1 MNNIENILK
10 TAKNGSEKYFD
21 NQVEILKKFSAI
33 DCGTWNLEG
42 NKKVTNIICEILKEM
57 GADIKL
63 YYDEK
68 VGNHIVASIKPENPN
83 GMIVLNA
90 HTDTVFGEGFTEKH
104 PFRIEGNYAYG
115 LGIGDCKA
123 GIVVSIYAV
132 KIMQQAGLLP
142 NKEIKFIFNCDEEI
156 GTESGS
162 KIYEKE
168 AKGADFAF
176 VFEGGRECD
185 GVMQIVTSRRGVILG
200 EINIE
205 GKEAHAGA
213 AYLDGKSAVLEL
225 AHKIIDIYSFNDYE
239 NKIYYNVSPI
249 EGGRPNGIVA
259 GSARAEFCCAGL
271 PTNASFKTAEEN
283 IKSLENNTVVKGC
296 KVDVKYR
303 TLFPAME
310 KGEQN
315 HKAYL
320 QAEKA
325 AKLMGLPIEEVSEAT
340 ATDAAYLSSLGI
352 PTADALSALW
362 YDIHTTNERIYL
374 PSLKERTEFF
384 AVLLGCMDIE

>member
-1 MNNIENILK
+1 MKDIDLILK
-10 TAKNGSEKYFD
+10 TAKDGAEKYFN
-21 NQVEILKKFSAI
+21 NQMELLEKFSGI
-33 DCGTWNLEG
+33 DCGTWNIEG
-42 NKKVTNIICEILKEM
+42 NKKVTELICAILEDM

-63 YYDEK
+63 YYDET
-68 VGNHIVASIKPENPN
+68 VGNHIIASIKPENAT
-83 GMIVLNA
+83 GTIILNA

-123 GIVVSIYAV
+123 GIAVALYSV
-132 KIMQQAGLLP
+132 KILKDAGLLP

-168 AKGADFAF
+168 AKGAEFAF
-176 VFEGGRECD
+176 VFEGGREKND
-185 GVMQIVTSRRGVILG
+185 VMQIITARKGVILG
-200 EINIE
+200 EMNIT

-213 AYLDGKSAVLEL
+213 AYLDGRSAVLEL
-225 AHKIIDIYSFNDYE
+225 AHKIIDLYSFNDYE
-239 NKIYYNVSPI
+239 NEIYYNVSPI

-271 PTNASFKTAEEN
+271 PTNASFKQAEEN
-283 IKSLENNTVVKGC
+283 IKSLEKSTVVDGC
-296 KVDVKYR
+296 KVEVKYR

-325 AKLMGLPIEEVSEAT
+325 AKLMGIPIEEIEEPT

-352 PTADALSALW
+352 PTADGFSALW
-362 YDIHTTNERIYL
+362 YDIHTTNEHIDM
-374 PSLKERTEFF
+374 PSLKQRTEFF
-384 AVLLGCMDIE
+384 AVLLATME

>member
-1 MNNIENILK
+1 MKDIDLILK
-10 TAKNGSEKYFD
+10 TAKDGAEKYFN
-21 NQVEILKKFSAI
+21 NQMELLEKFSGI
-33 DCGTWNLEG
+33 DCGTWNIEG
-42 NKKVTNIICEILKEM
+42 NKKVTELICAILEDM

-63 YYDEK
+63 YYDET
-68 VGNHIVASIKPENPN
+68 VGNHIVASIKPENAT
-83 GMIVLNA
+83 GTVILNA

-123 GIVVSIYAV
+123 GIAVSLYSV
-132 KIMQQAGLLP
+132 KILKNAGLLP

-168 AKGADFAF
+168 AKGAEFAF
-176 VFEGGRECD
+176 VFEGGREKN
-185 GVMQIVTSRRGVILG
+185 GVMQIITARKGVILG
-200 EINIE
+200 EMNIT

-213 AYLDGKSAVLEL
+213 AYLDGRSAVLEL
-225 AHKIIDIYSFNDYE
+225 AHKIIDLYSFNDYE
-239 NKIYYNVSPI
+239 NEIYYNVSPI

-271 PTNASFKTAEEN
+271 PTNASFAKAEEN
-283 IKSLENNTVVKGC
+283 IKSLEKTTVVDGC
-296 KVDVKYR
+296 KVEVKYR

-325 AKLMGLPIEEVSEAT
+325 AKLMGIPIEEIEEPT

-352 PTADALSALW
+352 PTADGLSALW
-362 YDIHTTNERIYL
+362 YDIHTTNEHIDIS
-374 PSLKERTEFF
+374 SLKQRTEFF
-384 AVLLGCMDIE
+384 AVLLATME

>member
-1 MNNIENILK
+1 MKDIDLILK
-10 TAKNGSEKYFD
+10 TAKNGAEKYFN
-21 NQVEILKKFSAI
+21 NQMELLEKFSGI
-33 DCGTWNLEG
+33 DCGTWNIEG
-42 NKKVTNIICEILKEM
+42 NKKVTELICAILEDM

-63 YYDEK
+63 YYDET
-68 VGNHIVASIKPENPN
+68 VGNHIVASIKPENTT
-83 GMIVLNA
+83 GTIILNA

-123 GIVVSIYAV
+123 GIAVSLYSV
-132 KIMQQAGLLP
+132 KILKDAGLLP
-142 NKEIKFIFNCDEEI
+142 KKEIKFIFNCDEEI

-168 AKGADFAF
+168 AKGAEFAF
-176 VFEGGRECD
+176 VFEGGREKND
-185 GVMQIVTSRRGVILG
+185 VMQIITARKGVILG
-200 EINIE
+200 EMNIT

-213 AYLDGKSAVLEL
+213 AYLDGRSAVLEL
-225 AHKIIDIYSFNDYE
+225 AHKIIDLYSFNDYE
-239 NKIYYNVSPI
+239 NEIYYNVSPI

-271 PTNASFKTAEEN
+271 PTNASFAKAEEN
-283 IKSLENNTVVKGC
+283 IKSLEKTIVVDGC
-296 KVDVKYR
+296 KVEVKYR

-325 AKLMGLPIEEVSEAT
+325 AKLMGIPIEEIEEPT

-352 PTADALSALW
+352 PTADGLSALW
-362 YDIHTTNERIYL
+362 YDIHTTNEHIDIS
-374 PSLKERTEFF
+374 SLKQRTEFF
-384 AVLLGCMDIE
+384 AVLLATME

>member
-1 MNNIENILK
+1 MKDIDLILK
-10 TAKNGSEKYFD
+10 TAKDGAEKYFN
-21 NQVEILKKFSAI
+21 NQMELLEKFSGI
-33 DCGTWNLEG
+33 DCGTWNIEG
-42 NKKVTNIICEILKEM
+42 NKKVTELICAILEDM

-63 YYDEK
+63 YYDET
-68 VGNHIVASIKPENPN
+68 VGNHIVASIKPENTT
-83 GMIVLNA
+83 GTIILNA

-123 GIVVSIYAV
+123 GIAVSLYSV
-132 KIMQQAGLLP
+132 KILKDAGLLP
-142 NKEIKFIFNCDEEI
+142 KKEIKFIFNCDEEI

-168 AKGADFAF
+168 AKGAEFAF
-176 VFEGGRECD
+176 VFEGGREKN
-185 GVMQIVTSRRGVILG
+185 GVMQIITARKGVILG
-200 EINIE
+200 EMNIT

-225 AHKIIDIYSFNDYE
+225 AHKIIDLYSFNDCE
-239 NKIYYNVSPI
+239 NEIYYNVSPI

-271 PTNASFKTAEEN
+271 PTNASFAKAEEN
-283 IKSLENNTVVKGC
+283 IKSLEKTIVVDGC
-296 KVDVKYR
+296 KVEVKYR

-325 AKLMGLPIEEVSEAT
+325 AKLMGIPIEEIEEPT

-352 PTADALSALW
+352 PTADGLSALW
-362 YDIHTTNERIYL
+362 YDIHTTNEHIDIS
-374 PSLKERTEFF
+374 SLKQRTEFF
-384 AVLLGCMDIE
+384 AVLLATME

>member
-1 MNNIENILK
+1 MKDFDLILK
-10 TAKNGSEKYFD
+10 TAKDGAEKYFN
-21 NQVEILKKFSAI
+21 NQMELLEKFSGI
-33 DCGTWNLEG
+33 DCGTWNIEG
-42 NKKVTNIICEILKEM
+42 NKKVTELICAILEDM

-63 YYDEK
+63 YYDET
-68 VGNHIVASIKPENPN
+68 VGNHIVASIKPENAT
-83 GMIVLNA
+83 GTIILNA

-123 GIVVSIYAV
+123 GIAVSLYSV
-132 KIMQQAGLLP
+132 KILKDAGLLP

-168 AKGADFAF
+168 AKGAEFAF
-176 VFEGGRECD
+176 VFEGGKEKN
-185 GVMQIVTSRRGVILG
+185 GVMQIITARKGVILG
-200 EINIE
+200 EMNIT

-213 AYLDGKSAVLEL
+213 AYLDGRSAVLEL
-225 AHKIIDIYSFNDYE
+225 AHKIIDLYSFNDYE
-239 NKIYYNVSPI
+239 NEIYYNVSPI

-271 PTNASFKTAEEN
+271 PTNASFAKAEEN
-283 IKSLENNTVVKGC
+283 IKSLEKTIVVDGC
-296 KVDVKYR
+296 KVEVKYR

-325 AKLMGLPIEEVSEAT
+325 AKLMGIPIEEIEEPT

-352 PTADALSALW
+352 PTADGLSALW
-362 YDIHTTNERIYL
+362 YDIHTTNEHIDIS
-374 PSLKERTEFF
+374 SLKQRTEFF
-384 AVLLGCMDIE
+384 AVLLATME